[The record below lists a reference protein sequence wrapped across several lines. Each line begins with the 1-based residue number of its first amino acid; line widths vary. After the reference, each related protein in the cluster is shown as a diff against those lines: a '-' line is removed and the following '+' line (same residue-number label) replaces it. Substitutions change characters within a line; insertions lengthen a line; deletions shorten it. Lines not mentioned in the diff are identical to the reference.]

1 MKKLILAT
9 TLLMALSTSFAT
21 EEKDNLVNLIG
32 LDENGKELDI
42 PIKSKRWKKRMA
54 KVFKRVGGDILPQV
68 RTYTDSNQKFTF
80 AQFDLGLYVAMKFGI
95 GILEESPVSLA
106 MKVEPYFKLH
116 FKK

>member
-1 MKKLILAT
+1 
-9 TLLMALSTSFAT
+9 MAFSTSFANDQ
-21 EEKDNLVNLIG
+21 KDNLVNLIG

-68 RTYTDSNQKFTF
+68 RTYDDSTQKFAF
-80 AQFDLGLYVAMKFGI
+80 SQFDLGLYVKMKFGL
-95 GILEESPVSLA
+95 GVLEESPIKLS
-106 MKVEPYFKLH
+106 MFVEPYFKLF